1 MCYSRETINKSDM
14 NTNEGLKREIGV
26 WGQSSNII
34 NSVIG
39 AGIFVLPAIVAG
51 SLGSAS
57 IIAYVFC
64 GLLITAVM
72 LCFAE
77 MGSKVTQTGG
87 AYTYIETSFGRYF
100 GFLTTNLFIFGA
112 TIMACAAI
120 ANALADTLSYLIP
133 VFENKLVRSGFFLLI
148 FSGFA
153 FVNIIG
159 VKRGITL
166 VKITTIAKLAPLILL
181 VIFGCTKVSPENLRW
196 ESIPSLSSVG
206 QISIILFFAFQGAE
220 NSLSIS
226 GEIKNPRK
234 TTPRAI
240 LISFTIILF
249 LYMAIQLISQG
260 VLGSSLAGFKEAPLA
275 EVAKRVMGPAGV
287 TLMITGA
294 AVSMFGYLSGDALN
308 MPRVLFGAARD
319 RVIPVSILAAVH
331 KKYATPYASI
341 ILFTS
346 FGCFFAIVGE
356 FKQLAVLSS
365 ASILLIYMGVA
376 LASIKA
382 RFKKENDSDTFKI
395 PGGYIIPVISV
406 FIIIWFLSNLK
417 KNEIIGIISFI
428 GILSLVYLGL
438 NFAVIRERFRI
449 KNL

>member
-1 MCYSRETINKSDM
+1 M
-14 NTNEGLKREIGV
+14 NTSEGLKREIGV

-39 AGIFVLPAIVAG
+39 AGIFVLPAIVAE

-77 MGSKVTQTGG
+77 MGSKLTQTGG
-87 AYTYIETSFGRYF
+87 AYAYIETSFGKYF

-133 VFENKLVRSGFFLLI
+133 VFENKLFRSFFFLVI

-166 VKITTIAKLAPLILL
+166 VKITTIAKLAPLVLL
-181 VIFGCTKVSPENLRW
+181 VIFGCTKVTVENLKW
-196 ESIPSLSSVG
+196 ESMPSLSSVG

-240 LISFTIILF
+240 LISFSVILF
-249 LYMAIQLISQG
+249 LYIAIQLISQG
-260 VLGSSLAGFKEAPLA
+260 ILGNSLAGFKEAPLA
-275 EVAKRVMGPAGV
+275 EVAKRVIGPAGV

-319 RVIPVSILAAVH
+319 KVIPVKILAAVH

-341 ILFTS
+341 VLFTAL
-346 FGCFFAIVGE
+346 GCFFAIVGE

-382 RFKKENDSDTFKI
+382 RYKKENGSDTFKI

-406 FIIIWFLSNLK
+406 LIILWFLSNLT

-428 GILSLVYLGL
+428 GILSLIYLGL
-438 NFAVIRERFRI
+438 NFAVIRQKFRI

>member
-1 MCYSRETINKSDM
+1 M
-14 NTNEGLKREIGV
+14 NTAEGLKREIGV

-57 IIAYVFC
+57 IIAYIFC
-64 GLLITAVM
+64 GLLITAIM

-77 MGSKVTQTGG
+77 MGSKLSQTGG
-87 AYTYIETSFGRYF
+87 AYTYIETSFGKYF

-120 ANALADTLSYLIP
+120 ANALADTLAYLIP
-133 VFENKLVRSGFFLLI
+133 VFENKLFRSFFFILI

-153 FVNIIG
+153 LVNIIG
-159 VKRGITL
+159 VRRGITL
-166 VKITTIAKLAPLILL
+166 VKITTIAKLAPLIIL
-181 VIFGCTKVSPENLRW
+181 VIFGCTKVSVENLRW
-196 ESIPSLSSVG
+196 ESVPALSSVG
-206 QISIILFFAFQGAE
+206 KISIILFFAFQGAE

-249 LYMAIQLISQG
+249 LYMAIQLISLG
-260 VLGSSLAGFKEAPLA
+260 VLGSSLSDFKEAPLA
-275 EVAKRVMGPAGV
+275 EVAKRIMGPAGL
-287 TLMITGA
+287 TLMIVGA

-319 RVIPVSILAAVH
+319 GVIPVRILAAAH
-331 KKYATPYASI
+331 KKYATPNASI

-346 FGCFFAIVGE
+346 LGCFFAIVGE

-382 RFKKENDSDTFKI
+382 RFKKENSPDTFKI
-395 PGGYIIPVISV
+395 PGGYIIPVLSV
-406 FIIIWFLSNLK
+406 FIILWFLSNLTR
-417 KNEIIGIISFI
+417 NELIGIISFI
-428 GILSLVYLGL
+428 GILSLIYLGIYFYEKNKNKPASKNGRL
-438 NFAVIRERFRI
+438 N
-449 KNL
+449 

>member
-1 MCYSRETINKSDM
+1 M

-39 AGIFVLPAIVAG
+39 AGIFVLPAIVAE
-51 SLGSAS
+51 SLGSSS
-57 IIAYVFC
+57 IIAYIFC
-64 GLLITAVM
+64 ALLITAIM

-77 MGSKVTQTGG
+77 MGSKLTQTGG
-87 AYTYIETSFGRYF
+87 AYAYIETSFGKYF

-120 ANALADTLSYLIP
+120 ANALADTLTYLLP
-133 VFENKLVRSGFFLLI
+133 VFENKIFRSVFFVII

-153 FVNIIG
+153 IVNIIG
-159 VKRGITL
+159 VKRGIML
-166 VKITTIAKLAPLILL
+166 VKITTIAKLLPLILL
-181 VIFGCTKVSPENLRW
+181 IVFGFMKIKAENLVW
-196 ESIPSLSSVG
+196 HSIPSAADVG

-240 LISFTIILF
+240 LISFSIILF
-249 LYMAIQLISQG
+249 IYMSVQLVSQG
-260 VLGSSLAGFKEAPLA
+260 VLGEALSGFKDAPLA
-275 EVAKRVMGPAGV
+275 EVAKRVIGPFGV
-287 TLMITGA
+287 TLMIVGA

-319 RVIPVSILAAVH
+319 GVIPVKILAAVH
-331 KKYATPYASI
+331 KKFATPYASI
-341 ILFTS
+341 ILFTTL
-346 FGCFFAIVGE
+346 GCFFAIVGE

-376 LASIKA
+376 LASIKS
-382 RFKKENDSDTFKI
+382 RYKKENDSESFKI

-406 FIIIWFLSNLK
+406 IIILWFLSNLT
-417 KNEIIGIISFI
+417 KNEIIGILIFLA
-428 GILSLVYLGL
+428 ILSIIYFGL
-438 NFAVIRERFRI
+438 SLCKRN
-449 KNL
+449 